1 MRSSPVHAHSDYLK
15 SGSLILLFSLGL
27 GFIAD
32 YLFNLTLSQ
41 ALSSHEYGDYKV
53 AYAFAT
59 LTSVIILLG
68 GDRVAPRVLSG
79 AIENKDRHYIVSFLL
94 FYGGIAMLLAALV
107 ILVTYL
113 GGVLH
118 LGKTDVLSHHPLMLI
133 SFVIPL
139 IAIGALFSRVLQSA
153 KLLAA
158 SNLPWRIA
166 LPAIKTCFL
175 LLLMS
180 AISEVEYWHV
190 IVTGGLTVAAIVVW
204 QWHKI
209 RQLDLISADHSGTN
223 ELEKRRLLSLSV
235 PMMLAMMVTMALNQI
250 DLFMLEIL
258 AEEQE
263 VGYFAAAATTAHLLP
278 VAQVTI
284 AGLFLPLIGPA
295 LDDCPDNAKA
305 LFRQAQRLI
314 VIVTVILTAAVMT
327 GGPWLLAFFGED
339 FTQAELSLNVLTA
352 AYSVWAMS
360 AFASTWLQYNGKGR
374 QVMTIGVLTLL
385 TDTLANLWLIPE
397 MGMTGA
403 AMATCLAMFVAS
415 VLTWYQVIV
424 MHTGKSPLQIPR

>member
-1 MRSSPVHAHSDYLK
+1 MRSSPVNSHSDYLK
-15 SGSLILLFSLGL
+15 SGSIILLFSLGL

-79 AIENKDRHYIVSFLL
+79 AIENKERHYIVSFLL
-94 FYGGIAMLLAALV
+94 FYGGIAMLLSALV

-118 LGKTDVLSHHPLMLI
+118 LGKTDVLGHHPLMI
-133 SFVIPL
+133 ITFVIPL

-166 LPAIKTCFL
+166 LPAIKTCLL

-190 IVTGGLTVAAIVVW
+190 IVAGGLAAAAIVAW

-209 RQLDLISADHSGTN
+209 RQLDLINADQYGVHA
-223 ELEKRRLLSLSV
+223 LEKRRLLSLSV

-258 AEEQE
+258 ADEKE
-263 VGYFAAAATTAHLLP
+263 VGHFAAAATTAHLLP

-295 LDDCPDNAKA
+295 LDDCPETAKV

-314 VIVTVILTAAVMT
+314 VIVTVILTTAVMT
-327 GGPWLLAFFGED
+327 GGPWLLAFFGDD
-339 FTQAELSLNVLTA
+339 FAQAEFSLNVLTV

-374 QVMTIGVLTLL
+374 QVMVIGVFTLL
-385 TDTLANLWLIPE
+385 TDTLANLWFIPE
-397 MGMTGA
+397 FGMAGA
-403 AMATCLAMFVAS
+403 AIATCLAMSVAS
-415 VLTWYQVIV
+415 VLTWYQIII
-424 MHTGKSPLQIPR
+424 MNTGKSPIRITH

>member
-1 MRSSPVHAHSDYLK
+1 MRSSPVNSHSDYLK
-15 SGSLILLFSLGL
+15 SGSLILFFSLGL

-59 LTSVIILLG
+59 LTSMIILLG

-94 FYGGIAMLLAALV
+94 FYGGIAMLFSAFV
-107 ILVTYL
+107 ILATYL

-118 LGKTDVLSHHPLMLI
+118 LGKTDVLGHHPLMI
-133 SFVIPL
+133 ITFVIPL

-166 LPAIKTCFL
+166 LPAIKTCLL

-190 IVTGGLTVAAIVVW
+190 IVTGGFTVAAIVIW

-209 RQLDLISADHSGTN
+209 RQLDLISADHCRTN
-223 ELEKRRLLSLSV
+223 VLEKRRLLSLSV
-235 PMMLAMMVTMALNQI
+235 PMMLAMLVTMALNQI

-258 AEEQE
+258 ADEQD
-263 VGYFAAAATTAHLLP
+263 VGHFAAAATTAHLLP

-295 LDDCPDNAKA
+295 LDDCPDSAKA
-305 LFRQAQRLI
+305 LFLQAQRLI
-314 VIVTVILTAAVMT
+314 VIVTVILTAAVLAV
-327 GGPWLLAFFGED
+327 GPWLLTFFGDD
-339 FTQAELSLNVLTA
+339 FAQAALSLNVLTA

-374 QVMTIGVLTLL
+374 QVMIIGVLTLL

-397 MGMTGA
+397 LGMTGA

-415 VLTWYQVIV
+415 ALTWYQLLI
-424 MHTGKSPLQIPR
+424 MNTGKSPLQIPR

>member
-1 MRSSPVHAHSDYLK
+1 MRSSPVHSHSDYLK
-15 SGSLILLFSLGL
+15 SGSFILLFSLGF

-79 AIENKDRHYIVSFLL
+79 AIENKDRGYIVSFLL
-94 FYGGIAMLLAALV
+94 FYGGIALLLSALV
-107 ILVTYL
+107 ILTTYL

-118 LGKTDVLSHHPLMLI
+118 LGKTDVLGHHPLMI
-133 SFVIPL
+133 ITFVIPL
-139 IAIGALFSRVLQSA
+139 ITIGALLSRVLQSA

-158 SNLPWRIA
+158 SNLPWRIV
-166 LPAIKTCFL
+166 LPAMKTCFL
-175 LLLMS
+175 LLLM
-180 AISEVEYWHV
+180 ATISEVAYWHV

-209 RQLDLISADHSGTN
+209 RQLDLINADLSRAHT
-223 ELEKRRLLSLSV
+223 LEKHKLLSLSI

-250 DLFMLEIL
+250 DLFMLEML
-258 AEEQE
+258 ANEQD
-263 VGYFAAAATTAHLLP
+263 VGHFAAAATTAHLLP

-295 LDDCPDNAKA
+295 LDNHPDSAKT

-314 VIVTVILTAAVMT
+314 VIVTMILTALVFA
-327 GGPWLLAFFGED
+327 GGPWLLAFFGEG
-339 FTQAELSLNVLTA
+339 FVKAELSLNVLTA
-352 AYSVWAMS
+352 AYSIWAMS

-374 QVMTIGVLTLL
+374 QVMVIGVITLL

-403 AMATCLAMFVAS
+403 ALATCLAMFVAS
-415 VLTWYQVIV
+415 VLTWYQLII
-424 MHTGKSPLQIPR
+424 MNTGKSPLQISH